1 MEFEHL
7 DFQREDQLATFCRER
22 LNRITERTLNVL
34 LLGRAPPVSLC
45 QYNYSIPAEMRK
57 ADRDRDMVL
66 PPETVDALIHKYK
79 LPLTPC
85 LPFLHKKFRD
95 KRFIG
100 STNYEQVMKFLENSR
115 RERHKIGPEEI
126 QDWKQEQNSN
136 NQDSWIRNSVK
147 GDFISSESGPENRR

>member
-1 MEFEHL
+1 
-7 DFQREDQLATFCRER
+7 
-22 LNRITERTLNVL
+22 
-34 LLGRAPPVSLC
+34 
-45 QYNYSIPAEMRK
+45 MRR

-66 PPETVDALIHKYK
+66 PPSTVDELIHKYK

-100 STNYEQVMKFLENSR
+100 STNYEQVMKFLEDTR

-126 QDWKQEQNSN
+126 QDWKQELSEGYKE
-136 NQDSWIRNSVK
+136 SWIRPGITDNLSAESKDVK
-147 GDFISSESGPENRR
+147 VFGR

>member
-1 MEFEHL
+1 
-7 DFQREDQLATFCRER
+7 
-22 LNRITERTLNVL
+22 
-34 LLGRAPPVSLC
+34 
-45 QYNYSIPAEMRK
+45 MRK

-100 STNYEQVMKFLENSR
+100 STNYEHVMRFLENSR

-126 QDWKQEQNSN
+126 QDWKQEQNSY
-136 NQDSWIRNSVK
+136 NQDSWIRNCSAK
-147 GDFISSESGPENRR
+147 GEFISSESGPENRR

>member
-1 MEFEHL
+1 
-7 DFQREDQLATFCRER
+7 
-22 LNRITERTLNVL
+22 
-34 LLGRAPPVSLC
+34 
-45 QYNYSIPAEMRK
+45 MRK

-100 STNYEQVMKFLENSR
+100 STNYEHVMRFLENSR

-126 QDWKQEQNSN
+126 QDWKQEQNSY

-147 GDFISSESGPENRR
+147 GEFLSSESGPENRRYGKLNIDSVTGDFFYNIKCVHQGLRCAGGAEVEGKSAEHCRKECC

>member
-1 MEFEHL
+1 
-7 DFQREDQLATFCRER
+7 
-22 LNRITERTLNVL
+22 
-34 LLGRAPPVSLC
+34 
-45 QYNYSIPAEMRK
+45 MRK

-100 STNYEQVMKFLENSR
+100 STNYEHVMRFLEATR

-126 QDWKQEQNSN
+126 QDWKQEQQSRAGHKE
-136 NQDSWIRNSVK
+136 SWIRNPIK
-147 GDFISSESGPENRR
+147 TELMASESGLETRR

>member
-1 MEFEHL
+1 
-7 DFQREDQLATFCRER
+7 
-22 LNRITERTLNVL
+22 
-34 LLGRAPPVSLC
+34 
-45 QYNYSIPAEMRK
+45 MRK

-66 PPETVDALIHKYK
+66 PPETVDTLIHKYK

-100 STNYEQVMKFLENSR
+100 STNYEQVMRFLENSR